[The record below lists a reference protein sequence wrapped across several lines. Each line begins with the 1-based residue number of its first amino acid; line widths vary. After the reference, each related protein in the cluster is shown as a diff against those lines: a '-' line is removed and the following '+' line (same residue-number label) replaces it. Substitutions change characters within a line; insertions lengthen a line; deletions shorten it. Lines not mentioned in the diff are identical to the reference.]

1 MKSTLHCWFSF
12 VKNGEPGQNCSWRPC
27 NLETCMW
34 RWFCCCQLQTWFSV
48 SGKDCT
54 GSWLPVKPEALWIID
69 SCNVSVITSD
79 YSFQA
84 SPQHYRIQITNSWI
98 KPFFNILCSFS
109 SPLQFLERETAQ
121 RSWKADDMDNS
132 QMTLS

>member
-1 MKSTLHCWFSF
+1 MKSTLHWWFSF
-12 VKNGEPGQNCSWRPC
+12 LSRMENLDRICSWRPC

-84 SPQHYRIQITNSWI
+84 SPQHYRIQTAELNHFSIL
-98 KPFFNILCSFS
+98 LCSFS